1 MAHLKCNHCENFTD
15 EAYPFCEDCQNLDE
29 YDNEGDEDDDGS
41 SYWTENDEHRT
52 Y

>member
-15 EAYPFCEDCQNLDE
+15 EAAYPFCEDCQDRDE
-29 YDNEGDEDDDGS
+29 YDDEGDEDDGS
-41 SYWTENDEHRT
+41 SYWTETDEHRT